1 MPNLKSAKKRAIQ
14 GEKRRATNT
23 ARKSA
28 VRSAVKKVMQALEAG
43 SSAEETK
50 ALLREAEAQL
60 ARAKGKGVVTENAAS
75 RKLAVWQRRLR
86 KHTALNP
93 R

>member
-14 GEKRRATNT
+14 GEKRRATNA

-28 VRSAVKKVMQALEAG
+28 VRTAVKKVMQALETG

-75 RKLAVWQRRLR
+75 RKISRLAKKVAKAHRS
-86 KHTALNP
+86 
-93 R
+93 